1 MSNAKRVAWAAAALL
16 GLSVSSVAFASTAPT
31 PVVPGKL
38 APAGNAEAG
47 ATKAA
52 VCTACHGPNGN
63 SANPEWPTLA
73 GQNAAYIREQLT
85 LFRAGQRNN
94 PVMYPMAQPLIP
106 GPDGGM
112 ISPPATTST
121 FELRATNGFQAA
133 SSTFQWT
140 VSFP

>member
-38 APAGNAEAG
+38 APAGNAEAA

-73 GQNAAYIREQLT
+73 GQNAAYIERHPEDADQ
-85 LFRAGQRNN
+85 
-94 PVMYPMAQPLIP
+94 
-106 GPDGGM
+106 D
-112 ISPPATTST
+112 PA
-121 FELRATNGFQAA
+121 EARCRHDHRR
-133 SSTFQWT
+133 
-140 VSFP
+140 